1 MPEHYDSS
9 SGVTEL
15 DTRVII
21 LDAFRQGWIPAV
33 DGELSTRFVPDG
45 PVPGMK
51 RKTPDRFARGEKA
64 RRSGKGR
71 LQQPESFHCSQTGP
85 RALSLQQTGL
95 GKPTSLAEEAD
106 PPHPRPGLSSSGSGL
121 IEGPSLALPPSQKAS
136 EWLVV
141 YHIKSLHVHVVRNG
155 FSTAH
160 CGWWTC
166 GTPDKPMP
174 GARFAVTSDDP
185 ASDLGCE
192 WCSRCKI
199 KWDEARSENRPT
211 SSVVIHKVPFH
222 CGILPYE
229 APFTVCDGFTLV
241 PPVTAFVPVQS
252 ALFTVASSHMKSLS
266 L

>member
-9 SGVTEL
+9 SGVSEL
-15 DTRVII
+15 DTRVTN
-21 LDAFRQGWIPAV
+21 LDAFRLGWIPAV

-51 RKTPDRFARGEKA
+51 RKAPDRFARGEKA

-71 LQQPESFHCSQTGP
+71 LQQRESFHCSQTGP
-85 RALSLQQTGL
+85 RALSLRQTGL
-95 GKPTSLAEEAD
+95 GKPTSLLEEAD

-121 IEGPSLALPPSQKAS
+121 IEGPSLALPPSQHVIK
-136 EWLVV
+136 WLVV
-141 YHIKSLHVHVVRNG
+141 YHIKSLHVHVVKSG
-155 FSTAH
+155 LLTAH

-166 GTPDKPMP
+166 GTPEKPMP

-211 SSVVIHKVPFH
+211 
-222 CGILPYE
+222 
-229 APFTVCDGFTLV
+229 
-241 PPVTAFVPVQS
+241 
-252 ALFTVASSHMKSLS
+252 
-266 L
+266 